1 MHKKLNIILI
11 ILLILAIG
19 FTYIWCAPA
28 TGPLGPLTDFLHDL
42 AMNNHDIY
50 EVKTVQFND
59 VYAIGNSGST
69 ETIDWLNGEYQS
81 ITIDEACVI
90 SFSNEFVGTL
100 NLLVTYGGSFA
111 LTFDG
116 GITLLEEGGEEI
128 VTTDASGVDLL
139 IFKNFG
145 VADTYIMGAL
155 LDVKD

>member
-1 MHKKLNIILI
+1 
-11 ILLILAIG
+11 LAIG
-19 FTYIWCAPA
+19 FTYIWCAPS
-28 TGPLGPLTDFLHDL
+28 TGPLGPLTDFIHDL

-50 EVKTVQFND
+50 EVKTVQFNG

-69 ETIDWLNGEYQS
+69 ETIDWQNGEYQS
-81 ITIDEACVI
+81 ITLDEACVI
-90 SFSNEFVGTL
+90 SFANEFVGTL

-116 GITLLEEGGEEI
+116 GITLLEEGGVEI

-145 VADTYIMGAL
+145 VADTYVMGAL